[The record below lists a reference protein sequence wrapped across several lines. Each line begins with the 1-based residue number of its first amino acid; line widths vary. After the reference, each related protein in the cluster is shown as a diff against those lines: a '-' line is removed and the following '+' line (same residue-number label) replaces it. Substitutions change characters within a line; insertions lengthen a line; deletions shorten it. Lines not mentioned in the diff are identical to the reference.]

1 MKGITMKTDTY
12 RVTGMTCEH
21 CVAAVTEELTALD
34 GVTAVDIALVPG
46 GTSTVTVESVAPLDR
61 ELVAGAVDE
70 AGYALAGARDLP
82 LA

>member
-1 MKGITMKTDTY
+1 MNSSTY

-34 GVTAVDIALVPG
+34 GVTAVSIDLVAG
-46 GTSTVTVESVAPLDR
+46 GTSDVTVESSAPLDTAA
-61 ELVAGAVDE
+61 VAEAVDE
-70 AGYALAGARDLP
+70 AGYALAGPRDLP